1 MILRKKYHD
10 KPYILSK
17 RADEFPAIK
26 SHLFATEAAAHAME
40 NTPDPLKY
48 KRNPPSPSKAG
59 RQIPSSLPSLPLKP
73 RKISIVIKN
82 KIPELPLSI
91 LFPRMGRTLP
101 DLAQTRPSPSPMR
114 LDEGRGQRLPA
125 RKP

>member
-1 MILRKKYHD
+1 MDLLGSLPLD
-10 KPYILSK
+10 L
-17 RADEFPAIK
+17 AIR
-26 SHLFATEAAAHAME
+26 LAA
-40 NTPDPLKY
+40 
-48 KRNPPSPSKAG
+48 PPSPKMCSAWP
-59 RQIPSSLPSLPLKP
+59 QLEQMWIAMFS
-73 RKISIVIKN
+73 
-82 KIPELPLSI
+82 IPELPLSI